1 MNNDRRP
8 FIPSRT
14 SPKGGRRGCLCWDT
28 STYSIECCDGSI
40 HAQGVGLLVDT
51 DPPTGYTVEW
61 NQSILDFQ
69 NYTSASFHIGNGQA
83 NATVYYSLTD
93 DNSTIIVGSDTM
105 GNNTEK
111 DISVDVSTLV
121 DGTITLAAYL
131 ADPNEGET
139 IIRDIQKIVETS
151 QYVYTLQARMDSF
164 ENETCVYASLN
175 ELVAID
181 IV

>member
-1 MNNDRRP
+1 M
-8 FIPSRT
+8 
-14 SPKGGRRGCLCWDT
+14 
-28 STYSIECCDGSI
+28 
-40 HAQGVGLLVDT
+40 
-51 DPPTGYTVEW
+51 
-61 NQSILDFQ
+61 
-69 NYTSASFHIGNGQA
+69 
-83 NATVYYSLTD
+83 YYSLTD
-93 DNSTIIVGSDTM
+93 DNSTIIVGADTM